1 MFSPWE
7 RDKPRPLP
15 RFFSPRKIFL
25 FSENF
30 FQKPIDKSEK
40 MR

>member
-7 RDKPRPLP
+7 RANPARSHG
-15 RFFSPRKIFL
+15 FSPLEKFFCFL
-25 FSENF
+25 KTF